1 MWQELF
7 GSSLGTGLFVV
18 LNLVIIESLL
28 SVDNAAVL
36 AVVVQHL
43 PATQRSKALRY
54 GILGAYVLRGLCL
67 LLASWLVKILWLKIA
82 GGIYLWW
89 LAYSHFF
96 RKGGDATSDPSAD
109 GNTFWKTV
117 VIVEV
122 MDLVFSIDNVF
133 AAVAF
138 SKHIGLI
145 CLGVFIG
152 ILAMRFVAQGFVKL
166 MEKFPFLEDIT
177 FVVISLLG
185 IKLMLTGIC
194 DYIPGNVITP
204 VLNMHIT
211 DIIFSVSIMLTFFI
225 PVLYKHLKTKL
236 L

>member
-7 GSSLGTGLFVV
+7 GNDLGTGLFVV

-36 AVVVQHL
+36 AVIVQHL
-43 PATQRSKALRY
+43 PVSQRSRALRY
-54 GILGAYVLRGLCL
+54 GILGAYVLRGACL
-67 LLASWLVKILWLKIA
+67 VLAAWLVKILWLKIL
-82 GGIYLWW
+82 GGLYLLW
-89 LAYSHFF
+89 LAYKHFSS
-96 RKGGDATSDPSAD
+96 RSDDDVAKGIHAG
-109 GNTFWKTV
+109 FWKTV

-166 MEKFPFLEDIT
+166 MQKFPFLEDVT

-194 DYIPGNVITP
+194 DYIPGNAITP

-211 DIIFSVSIMLTFFI
+211 DILFSVGIMLTFFM
-225 PVLYKHLKTKL
+225 PVLYKYLKTRST
-236 L
+236 

>member
-7 GSSLGTGLFVV
+7 GNDLGTGLFVV

-36 AVVVQHL
+36 AVIVQHL
-43 PATQRSKALRY
+43 PPAQRSKALRY
-54 GILGAYVLRGLCL
+54 GILGAYILRGASLFL
-67 LLASWLVKILWLKIA
+67 VSWLIKFVWLKILGGAYLLWLSYKHFASSESEDSSPKSVA
-82 GGIYLWW
+82 G
-89 LAYSHFF
+89 
-96 RKGGDATSDPSAD
+96 
-109 GNTFWKTV
+109 NFWKTV
-117 VIVEV
+117 VIVEI

-145 CLGVFIG
+145 CVGVFIG

-166 MEKFPFLEDIT
+166 MGKFPFLEDVT
-177 FVVISLLG
+177 FVVIILLG
-185 IKLMLTGIC
+185 LKLVLAGVC
-194 DYIPGNVITP
+194 DYIPGNLVTP

-211 DIIFSVSIMLTFFI
+211 DVLFSVGILLTFFI
-225 PVLYKHLKTKL
+225 PVLFKVLRKAKSS
-236 L
+236 